1 MRDYVIHDVKSLL
14 YKGIFLWKKKEK
26 KKAPKSPDFEE
37 KRKFHEFTQLDQ

>member
-14 YKGIFLWKKKEK
+14 YKGFFCEKRKK

-37 KRKFHEFTQLDQ
+37 KNFREFTQLDL